1 MTDPRKFANLPAD
14 EFSSDGL
21 LALARRL
28 EILVFWREIDRIV
41 YAEVCEFFAKQLIGL
56 GQFLDLARLLLEE
69 ANAVEKTETRML
81 LLAGLL
87 ESGPAAQL
95 RLEAVGMPQH
105 SAFQQFSDLADE
117 VDQADWPNLT
127 RGERMALLE
136 RLREIRSMSDDD

>member
-1 MTDPRKFANLPAD
+1 MTDPRKFVNLSAD
-14 EFSSDGL
+14 EFLSDGL

-41 YAEVCEFFAKQLIGL
+41 CAEVSELFAKQLIGL
-56 GQFLDLARLLLEE
+56 GQFSDFARLLLEE

-87 ESGPAAQL
+87 ESGPAARL
-95 RLEAVGMPQH
+95 RLEAVGLPSN

-127 RGERMALLE
+127 RGKRMALLE
-136 RLREIRSMSDDD
+136 RLREIRSLSDDD

>member
-1 MTDPRKFANLPAD
+1 MTDPRKFASLPAS
-14 EFSSDGL
+14 EFSGDGL
-21 LALARRL
+21 LALAKRL
-28 EILVFWREIDRIV
+28 EVLVFWREIDRIV

-56 GQFLDLARLLLEE
+56 SQFSDFARLLLQE

-87 ESGPAAQL
+87 ESGPAARI
-95 RLEAVGMPQH
+95 RLEAVGLPLN
-105 SAFQQFSDLADE
+105 SAFQQYSDLALE
-117 VDQADWPNLT
+117 VEQADWPSLT